1 MKANL
6 MERTIEMTKSEANK
20 AGKIGSPKANELQS
34 YRTAYPDFT
43 IKVKEEKKRSTYKG
57 LDYDYMKKYI
67 ESHDDEEKTI
77 MTEFNTL
84 RGIVDGIE
92 NEFVDKAKFGEVK
105 AWFLLKFPE
114 IERYNENVEN
124 LRQKIRKENTE
135 KKEQKSKRA
144 A

>member
-6 MERTIEMTKSEANK
+6 IERTIEMTKSEATK

-67 ESHDDEEKTI
+67 ESHDNEEKTI
-77 MTEFNTL
+77 MVEFNTCFFWNDSTDQFMVNFTCTL
-84 RGIVDGIE
+84 M
-92 NEFVDKAKFGEVK
+92 
-105 AWFLLKFPE
+105 
-114 IERYNENVEN
+114 
-124 LRQKIRKENTE
+124 IRTTCVTIINAG
-135 KKEQKSKRA
+135 SS
-144 A
+144 

>member
-1 MKANL
+1 MKANF
-6 MERTIEMTKSEANK
+6 EKRTIEMTKSEANK
-20 AGKIGSPKANELQS
+20 AGKIGSPKFNELKA
-34 YRTAYPDFT
+34 YREEYPDFKVEVIETKRKSGT
-43 IKVKEEKKRSTYKG
+43 IKG

-67 ESHDDEEKTI
+67 ESHDNEEKTI
-77 MTEFNTL
+77 MVEFNTL

-92 NEFVDKAKFGEVK
+92 SEFVDKAKFGEVK

-114 IERYNENVEN
+114 IKKYNEDVEK

-135 KKEQKSKRA
+135 KKTKRA

>member
-6 MERTIEMTKSEANK
+6 IERTIEMTKSEATK

-67 ESHDDEEKTI
+67 ESHDNEEKTI
-77 MTEFNTL
+77 MVEFNTL

-92 NEFVDKAKFGEVK
+92 SEFVDKATFGEVK
-105 AWFLLKFPE
+105 AWFLLKFPK
-114 IERYNENVEN
+114 IEEYNENVER
-124 LRQKIRKENTE
+124 LRQKIRTENTE

>member
-6 MERTIEMTKSEANK
+6 IERTIEMTKSEATK

-67 ESHDDEEKTI
+67 ESHDNEEKTI
-77 MTEFNTL
+77 MVEFNTL

-92 NEFVDKAKFGEVK
+92 SEFVDKAKFGEVK

-114 IERYNENVEN
+114 IEEYNEKVEK
-124 LRQKIRKENTE
+124 LRQKIRKENTD
-135 KKEQKSKRA
+135 KKTKSA

>member
-1 MKANL
+1 MKANF
-6 MERTIEMTKSEANK
+6 EKRTIEMTKSEANK
-20 AGKIGSPKANELQS
+20 AGKIGSPKFNELQS

-43 IKVKEEKKRSTYKG
+43 IKVNEEKKRSTYKG

-67 ESHDDEEKTI
+67 ESHDNEEKTI
-77 MTEFNTL
+77 MAEFNTL

-92 NEFVDKAKFGEVK
+92 SEFVDKAKFGEVK

-114 IERYNENVEN
+114 IEEYNEKVEK

-135 KKEQKSKRA
+135 KKSKRA

>member
-6 MERTIEMTKSEANK
+6 INKTIEMTKSEANK

-34 YRTAYPDFT
+34 YLAAYPDFT
-43 IKVKEEKKRSTYKG
+43 IKVKEEKKRSTFKG

-67 ESHDDEEKTI
+67 ASHDDEEKTI
-77 MTEFNTL
+77 MAEFNVL

-114 IERYNENVEN
+114 IEKYNEDVEK
-124 LRQKIRKENTE
+124 LRQKIRKKNAE
-135 KKEQKSKRA
+135 KKEQKAKRVA
-144 A
+144 